1 MEIMKSYRE
10 LTRRGRLFRFRELA
24 EMSLAAYGMNG
35 ARLKFIQYGE
45 NIIYQVDVPSSTTL
59 TANNSIYI
67 PNRYVL
73 RIHAMGDAEAIVSE
87 LTWLTAMS
95 QKARLPVPA
104 PVSTPDG
111 KLVVKI
117 VTPSIPRG
125 RIVSLLRWLDG
136 RSFAKGLR
144 PKHLTALGKVVAN
157 LHAFSATWTPP
168 SEFTR
173 PSWDWDAQIGGSSFE
188 YPLEELVASMPLDF
202 QEPFLTI
209 SQEAKRVMESFG
221 KGSDTYGLIH
231 SDLYP
236 ENVLFKAGKAYP
248 IDFED
253 CGFGYWMWDI
263 AVALCQWAGQDNW
276 EQMRDAFRDGYAQIR
291 ILPEVQWA
299 HLDLFVATQFAT
311 MVLWASAFLKY
322 DPIRVAEYEPW
333 RDNNGN
339 KLIRYLERGCIHN
352 LG

>member
-1 MEIMKSYRE
+1 
-10 LTRRGRLFRFRELA
+10 
-24 EMSLAAYGMNG
+24 MSLAAYGMNG

-104 PVSTPDG
+104 PVSTLDG

-125 RIVSLLRWLDG
+125 RIVSLLHWLDG

-188 YPLEELVASMPLDF
+188 YPLEELVASMPLDYI
-202 QEPFLTI
+202 PG
-209 SQEAKRVMESFG
+209 SQTSNGIIRER
-221 KGSDTYGLIH
+221 I
-231 SDLYP
+231 
-236 ENVLFKAGKAYP
+236 
-248 IDFED
+248 
-253 CGFGYWMWDI
+253 GY
-263 AVALCQWAGQDNW
+263 VWADSL
-276 EQMRDAFRDGYAQIR
+276 R
-291 ILPEVQWA
+291 LV
-299 HLDLFVATQFAT
+299 
-311 MVLWASAFLKY
+311 S
-322 DPIRVAEYEPW
+322 
-333 RDNNGN
+333 
-339 KLIRYLERGCIHN
+339 
-352 LG
+352 